1 VDQDAFRSTYRA
13 VNERFCVYEK
23 AILTNNCACSL
34 AHKFCIAEREGVQC
48 GSDAAQAACTEF
60 LELLRR
66 QARFALKSTDDR
78 TALPHAKAMRI
89 QVGGLRGIE
98 AVLHPE
104 EPVPTRIE
112 DIRGTIE
119 SAIAA
124 FGSLDRL
131 PFQEIIKQVSAY
143 QGRKRRG
150 KGPGATRP

>member
-1 VDQDAFRSTYRA
+1 
-13 VNERFCVYEK
+13 
-23 AILTNNCACSL
+23 
-34 AHKFCIAEREGVQC
+34 
-48 GSDAAQAACTEF
+48 
-60 LELLRR
+60 
-66 QARFALKSTDDR
+66 
-78 TALPHAKAMRI
+78 MRI

-104 EPVPTRIE
+104 EPVPARIE

-150 KGPGATRP
+150 KGPGTTRA